1 MQDVPRSEL
10 AKVIAEKTL
19 NVPKEQIVSSLA
31 KFLTEQHQNINLD
44 DLLRDVMHYRLD
56 YGIVEATAVSAHE
69 LSEADMLDI
78 KKILKTEYPDAKQV
92 IINQK
97 IDISLVGGL
106 KLELPRETLDLSVRA
121 KLNKFKQ
128 LIEEK
133 Q

>member
-1 MQDVPRSEL
+1 MQKVSRGEL
-10 AKVIAEKTL
+10 AKIIAQKTL
-19 NVPKEQIVSSLA
+19 TQPKEQLVRGLA
-31 KFLTEQHQNINLD
+31 TYITEQQDNINLD
-44 DLLRDVMHYRLD
+44 DLLRDVMYYRLRL
-56 YGIVEATAVSAHE
+56 GIVEATAVSAHE
-69 LSEADMLDI
+69 LDSVVINDI
-78 KKILKTEYPDAKQV
+78 EKILKAEYPNAKRV

-97 IDISLVGGL
+97 IDANLVGGL